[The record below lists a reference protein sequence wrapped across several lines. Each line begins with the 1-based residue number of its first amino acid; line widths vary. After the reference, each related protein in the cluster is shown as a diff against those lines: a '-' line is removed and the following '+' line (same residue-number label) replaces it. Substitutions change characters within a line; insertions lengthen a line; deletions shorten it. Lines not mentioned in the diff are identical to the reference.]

1 MTKYRFAACSSAL
14 ALSLS
19 IATASFAQ
27 AAAPQSASQAD
38 QADDA
43 APTDQEI
50 IVTGSSI
57 KGVAPVGSNLISVSR
72 DSIEKTNAQ
81 SVQQILRSV
90 PAVVGLGSAG
100 QGSFGSAS
108 QSGTNAPTIHG
119 LGASASNSTLNIIDG
134 HRIPLSGVNH
144 ALGDPN
150 MVPANMIERVEVLPE
165 GASSVYGSDAVA
177 GVINFITRRK
187 FDGVQFTGQVGFGDE
202 YRTKQVGVVAGKS
215 WDTGWL
221 TAGYNFSDRD
231 ALRVSS
237 RDFLGADHR
246 QDAIDAG
253 LDLSTATAQNR
264 ANLAS
269 FNCDAASVQPGG
281 TTTIFQ
287 YNPATGTY
295 GNPVSNAQANAF
307 CDITQVTDQIPRE
320 RRHNMMVKAQ
330 QEVGDNLI
338 LNADVLYSNRK
349 NLQRVSR
356 GTAGTG
362 GGAILATVFAP
373 NNTTVGAGQKN
384 PFYVAM
390 PGQTSTTQQV
400 RFSGDELFGPGA
412 KIESGEEHFFVN
424 TKAEYKLSDSW
435 SVTAGATVGVSTSFL
450 RDTGRLNVSAALLA
464 LNGTT
469 NQGGSL
475 TTISVPATGLIVT
488 QLPLTTA
495 NALDVWNTG
504 AANRTSAAVRA
515 RLTDTTTYRYT
526 RQGLQNYRLQMGG
539 DLFALP
545 GGTAKLAFG
554 GEYIAYTIRQNVSQP
569 LGTGPSSTG
578 SSTINLDY
586 SRNVKAG
593 YAEILLPLV
602 SPEMDVPLVYAFD
615 VNFAGRIDDYSDFGS
630 TTNPK
635 IAANWEVVKG
645 LKIRGNW
652 SKSFVAPALTSF
664 GADGQGTTAETS
676 IAGGPTNLA
685 VPIAAYPGVV
695 NIPGASCTST
705 TCTIG
710 TPTIQGLQ
718 INGGNSSLTAQKG
731 TSWSF
736 GVDFEPQFVPGLR
749 LSATFWH
756 NEFTGGVTAPLAGSA
771 VNIAALQNLLTIFP
785 TGATPAQIASIVGN
799 RPLTTSI
806 PNTTY
811 YVYDFRQRN
820 VLNLEVEGIDADA
833 RFSRGTDWGSF
844 TLGAAMSL
852 KTKFDQN
859 LGGGP
864 TFSVLNTTGFNG
876 TFPSIR
882 LDLRGDVGV
891 TYGPVAAT
899 IFANHTGSYRNWSG
913 TAISPVLSVGGVP
926 TGEGGDPVK
935 AITTFDFHLAYD
947 LPASMADAQVYVD
960 VQNVFNTKPP
970 FYNSVQG
977 FDTFSGN
984 PLLRIVSAGFRAKF

>member
-1 MTKYRFAACSSAL
+1 MIKYRLAACSSVL
-14 ALSLS
+14 ALSLCA
-19 IATASFAQ
+19 ATAAR
-27 AAAPQSASQAD
+27 AQSAPNAKS
-38 QADDA
+38 DDA
-43 APTDQEI
+43 AATEEI
-50 IVTGSSI
+50 VVTGSSI

-72 DSIEKTNAQ
+72 DLIEKTNAQ
-81 SVQQILRSV
+81 TVQQILRSV
-90 PAVVGLGSAG
+90 PAVVGLGAVG

-134 HRIPLSGVNH
+134 HRMPLSGVNH

-187 FDGVQFTGQVGFGDE
+187 FDGVQVTGQAGFGDK
-202 YRTKQVGVVAGKS
+202 YRTFQTGVVAGHS
-215 WDTGWL
+215 WSTGWL
-221 TAGYNFSDRD
+221 TAGYNYSHRD
-231 ALRVSS
+231 PLRVADRS
-237 RDFLGADHR
+237 FLASDHR
-246 QDAIDAG
+246 ADAAAAG

-269 FNCDAASVQPGG
+269 FNCDPASVQPGG
-281 TTTIFQ
+281 TTNIFR
-287 YNPATGTY
+287 YDPVSRTY

-307 CDITQVTDQIPRE
+307 CDINQNVDQIPRE
-320 RRHNMMVKAQ
+320 RRHNLMVKAQ
-330 QEVGDNLI
+330 QEVGDRLT

-356 GTAGTG
+356 GTGGTG
-362 GGAILATVFAP
+362 GGAILATVFGP
-373 NNTTVGAGQKN
+373 GNTTVGAGQIN

-400 RFSGDELFGPGA
+400 RFSGDDLFGPGA
-412 KIESGEEHFFVN
+412 KIESGEEHYFVN
-424 TKAEYKLSDSW
+424 TKAEYKLSDAW
-435 SVTAGATVGVSTSFL
+435 SVTAGATVGFSNSFV
-450 RDTGRLNVSAALLA
+450 RDSGRLNVSAALLA

-488 QLPLTTA
+488 QLPLTAA
-495 NALDVWNTG
+495 NALDVWNAG
-504 AANRTSAAVRA
+504 AANRTSAATRA
-515 RLTDTTTYRYT
+515 RLTDTTTYRFT
-526 RQGLQNYRLQMGG
+526 RQGLQNYRLQLGG
-539 DLFALP
+539 DMFALP
-545 GGTAKLAFG
+545 GGAAKLAIG
-554 GEYIAYTIRQNVSQP
+554 GEYIGYTIRQNVSQP
-569 LGTGPSSTG
+569 LGIGPASTG

-593 YAEILLPLV
+593 FVEVLLPLV
-602 SPEMDVPLVYAFD
+602 SPDMGVPMVHAFD
-615 VNFAGRIDDYSDFGS
+615 INFAGRVDDYSDFGS

-635 IAANWEVVKG
+635 IAANWEVIEG

-652 SKSFVAPALTSF
+652 SRSFVAPALTSF
-664 GADGQGTTAETS
+664 GADGRGTTAETS
-676 IAGGPTNLA
+676 VAGGPTNLA
-685 VPIAAYPGVV
+685 VPIAAYPGVTS
-695 NIPGASCTST
+695 IPGVSCNTT

-718 INGGNSSLTAQKG
+718 INGGNNELVPQKG
-731 TSWSF
+731 TSWSI
-736 GVDFEPQFVPGLR
+736 GVDFAPKAVPGLR

-771 VNIAALQNLLTIFP
+771 VNIAGLQNLLTVYP
-785 TGATPAQIASIVGN
+785 TGATPAQIANIVGT

-806 PNTTY
+806 PATTY

-820 VLNLEVEGIDADA
+820 VLNLKVEGLDADA
-833 RFSRGTDWGSF
+833 RYSHNTDWGSF

-852 KTKFDQN
+852 KTRFDQN
-859 LGGGP
+859 FGGGP

-891 TYGPVAAT
+891 TYGPVSGT
-899 IFANHTGSYRNWSG
+899 LFVNHTGGYKNWSA
-913 TAISPVLSVGGVP
+913 TAVNPVVSVNGVP
-926 TGEGGDPVK
+926 TGAGGDPVK
-935 AITTFDFHLAYD
+935 AYTTVDFHLAWD
-947 LPASMADAQVYVD
+947 LKALADSQVYVD
-960 VQNVFNTKPP
+960 VQNLFNTKPP
-970 FYNSVQG
+970 FYSSTQG
-977 FDTFSGN
+977 YDTFAGS
-984 PLLRIVSAGFRAKF
+984 PLLRIVSVGFRTRF

>member
-1 MTKYRFAACSSAL
+1 MTKYRLAACSSVL
-14 ALSLS
+14 ALSLCS
-19 IATASFAQ
+19 ATFAQ
-27 AAAPQSASQAD
+27 AQSAQNTKPDEAP
-38 QADDA
+38 A
-43 APTDQEI
+43 AEEI
-50 IVTGSSI
+50 VVTGSSI
-57 KGVAPVGSNLISVSR
+57 KGVAPVGSNLISVGR
-72 DSIEKTNAQ
+72 ESIEKTNAQ
-81 SVQQILRSV
+81 TVQQILRSV

-134 HRIPLSGVNH
+134 HRMPLSGVNH

-187 FDGVQFTGQVGFGDE
+187 FDGVQLTGQAGFGDN
-202 YRTKQVGVVAGKS
+202 YRTFQAGVVAGHS
-215 WDTGWL
+215 WSTGWL
-221 TAGYNFSDRD
+221 TAGYNYSHRD
-231 ALRVSS
+231 PLRVADRS
-237 RDFLGADHR
+237 FLASDHR
-246 QDAIDAG
+246 ADATAAG

-264 ANLAS
+264 ANQAS
-269 FNCDAASVQPGG
+269 FNCDPASIQPGG
-281 TTTIFQ
+281 TTNIFR
-287 YNPATGTY
+287 YDPVTRTY

-307 CDITQVTDQIPRE
+307 CDINLNVDQIPRE
-320 RRHNMMVKAQ
+320 RRHNLMVKAQ
-330 QEVGDNLI
+330 QEVGDRLT

-356 GTAGTG
+356 GTGGTG
-362 GGAILATVFAP
+362 GGAILATVFGAG
-373 NNTTVGAGQKN
+373 NTTVGAGQIN

-400 RFSGDELFGPGA
+400 RFSGDSLLGPGA
-412 KIESGEEHFFVN
+412 KIESGEEHYFVN
-424 TKAEYKLSDSW
+424 TKAEYKLSDAW
-435 SVTAGATVGVSTSFL
+435 SVTAGATIGFSNSFV
-450 RDTGRLNVSAALLA
+450 RDSGRLNVSAALLA

-469 NQGGSL
+469 NQSGSL

-495 NALDVWNTG
+495 NALDVWNAG
-504 AANRTSAAVRA
+504 SANRTSAAVLA
-515 RLTDTTTYRYT
+515 RLTDTTTYRLT
-526 RQGLQNYRLQMGG
+526 RQGLQNYRLQLGG
-539 DLFALP
+539 DLFAMP
-545 GGTAKLAFG
+545 GGTAKLAVG

-569 LGTGPSSTG
+569 LGIGPASTG

-586 SRNVKAG
+586 GRNVKAG
-593 YAEILLPLV
+593 YAEVLLPLV
-602 SPEMDVPLVYAFD
+602 SPEMGVPMVRSFD
-615 VNFAGRIDDYSDFGS
+615 INFAGRIDDYSDFGS

-635 IAANWEVVKG
+635 IAANWEVVEG

-652 SKSFVAPALTSF
+652 SRSFVAPALTSF
-664 GADGQGTTAETS
+664 GADGRGTTAETS
-676 IAGGPTNLA
+676 VAGGPTNLA
-685 VPIAAYPGVV
+685 VPIAAYPGVTS
-695 NIPGASCTST
+695 IPGVSCNAT

-718 INGGNSSLTAQKG
+718 INGGNNQLVPQKG
-731 TSWSF
+731 KSWSI
-736 GVDFEPQFVPGLR
+736 GADFAPQFLPGLR

-771 VNIAALQNLLTIFP
+771 VNIAGLQNLLTIYP
-785 TGATPAQIASIVGN
+785 TGATPAQIASIVGT

-806 PNTTY
+806 PATTY

-820 VLNLEVEGIDADA
+820 VLNLKVEGLDADA
-833 RFSRGTDWGSF
+833 RYSRTTDWGSF

-852 KTKFDQN
+852 KTRFDQN
-859 LGGGP
+859 FGGGP

-891 TYGPVAAT
+891 TYGPVSAT
-899 IFANHTGSYRNWSG
+899 AFINHTGGYTNWSA
-913 TAISPVLSVGGVP
+913 TAVNPVVSVNGVP
-926 TGEGGDPVK
+926 TGAGGDPVK
-935 AITTFDFHLAYD
+935 SLTTVDFHLAWD
-947 LPASMADAQVYVD
+947 LPKAMADGQVYVD
-960 VQNVFNTKPP
+960 VQNLFNTKPP
-970 FYNSVQG
+970 FYSSVQG
-977 FDTFSGN
+977 FDTFAGN
-984 PLLRIVSAGFRAKF
+984 PLLRIVAVGFRTKF

>member
-1 MTKYRFAACSSAL
+1 MTKYRLAGFSSTL

-19 IATASFAQ
+19 IATASYA
-27 AAAPQSASQAD
+27 QSAGTPNTR
-38 QADDA
+38 ADDVEA
-43 APTDQEI
+43 AIEEI

-72 DSIEKTNAQ
+72 ASIESTNAQ
-81 SVQQILRSV
+81 TVQQILRSV

-108 QSGTNAPTIHG
+108 LSGTNAPTIHG

-187 FDGVQFTGQVGFGDE
+187 FDGVEFTGQLGFGDK
-202 YRTKQVGVVAGKS
+202 YRTKQLGVVAGHS
-215 WDTGWL
+215 WDSGWL
-221 TAGYNFSDRD
+221 TLGYNFSDRD
-231 ALRVSS
+231 ALRVAD

-246 QDAIDAG
+246 QDAVNAG

-264 ANLAS
+264 ANQAS
-269 FNCDAASVQPGG
+269 FFCDPASIQPGG
-281 TTTIFQ
+281 TTSIFSF
-287 YNPATGTY
+287 NPATNSY

-307 CDITQVTDQIPRE
+307 CDITQNNDQIPRE
-320 RRHNMMVKAQ
+320 RRHNVMIKAQ
-330 QEVGDNLI
+330 QEVGDSLT

-356 GTAGTG
+356 GFAGFG
-362 GGAILATVFAP
+362 GGAVQAVVFGP
-373 NNTTVGAGQKN
+373 GTTTVGAGQIN
-384 PFYVAM
+384 PFYTAV
-390 PGQTSTTQQV
+390 PGQTSTTQTV
-400 RFSGDELFGPGA
+400 RFSGDALFGPGA

-424 TKAEYKLSDSW
+424 SQAEYKLSESW
-435 SVTAGATVGVSTSFL
+435 SVTAGATIGVSNSFV
-450 RDTGRLNVSAALLA
+450 RDSGRLNISAALLA

-469 NQGGSL
+469 NQSGSL

-495 NALDVWNTG
+495 NALDVWNVG
-504 AANRTSAAVRA
+504 SANRTSAAVRA
-515 RLTDTTTYRYT
+515 RLTDTTTYRLT
-526 RQGLQNYRLQMGG
+526 RQGMQNYRLQLGG
-539 DLFALP
+539 DLFNLP
-545 GGTAKLAFG
+545 GGAAKLAVG
-554 GEYIAYTIRQNVSQP
+554 GEYIGYTIRQNVSQP
-569 LGTGPSSTG
+569 LGTGPASTG

-586 SRNVKAG
+586 KRNVKAA
-593 YAEILLPLV
+593 YAELLLPLV
-602 SPEMDVPLVYAFD
+602 SPDMDIPLVHAFD
-615 VNFAGRIDDYSDFGS
+615 VNFAGRIDKYSDFGS

-635 IAANWEVVKG
+635 IAANWEIIKG
-645 LKIRGNW
+645 LRLRGNW

-676 IAGGPTNLA
+676 VAAGPLNLA
-685 VPIAAYPGVV
+685 VPIAAYPGVTS
-695 NIPGASCTST
+695 IPGASCNGT

-718 INGGNSSLTAQKG
+718 INGGNSQLTAQRG

-736 GVDFEPQFVPGLR
+736 GMDFEPEFLPGLR

-756 NEFTGGVTAPLAGSA
+756 TEFTGGVTAPLPGSA

-785 TGATPAQIASIVGN
+785 TGATPAQIASLVGS

-820 VLNLEVEGIDADA
+820 VLNLEVEGIDADV
-833 RFSRGTDWGSF
+833 RFSRNTDWGGY
-844 TLGAAMSL
+844 TLGGAMSL

-882 LDLRGDVGV
+882 LDLRGDIGV
-891 TYGPVAAT
+891 TYGPVSGT
-899 IFANHTGSYRNWSG
+899 ISANHTGGYRNWSG
-913 TAISPVLSVGGVP
+913 TAITPVVSVNGVP
-926 TGEGGDPVK
+926 TGAGGDPVK

-947 LPASMADAQVYVD
+947 LPTSIAEAEVYVD
-960 VQNVFNTKPP
+960 VQNVFDTKPA

-977 FDTFSGN
+977 FDTFAGN
-984 PLLRIVSAGFRAKF
+984 PILRVVSVGFRTKF

>member
-1 MTKYRFAACSSAL
+1 MNMYRLAACSSVL

-19 IATASFAQ
+19 MSGLATA
-27 AAAPQSASQAD
+27 QSAPAQGSAAD
-38 QADDA
+38 EV
-43 APTDQEI
+43 APDTEEI

-81 SVQQILRSV
+81 TVQQILRSV

-187 FDGVQFTGQVGFGDE
+187 FDGVQLTGQAGFGDN
-202 YRTKQVGVVAGKS
+202 YRTIQAGIVAGHS

-221 TAGYNFSDRD
+221 TAGYNYSNRD
-231 ALRVSS
+231 PLRVADRS
-237 RDFLGADHR
+237 FLASDHR
-246 QDAIDAG
+246 ADAIAAG
-253 LDLSTATAQNR
+253 LDLSSATAQNR
-264 ANLAS
+264 ANQAS
-269 FNCDAASVQPGG
+269 FNCDPASIQPGG
-281 TTTIFQ
+281 TTSIFR
-287 YNPATGTY
+287 YDPVSRTY

-307 CDITQVTDQIPRE
+307 CDINQNVDQIPRE
-320 RRHNMMVKAQ
+320 TRHNLMVKAQ
-330 QEVGDNLI
+330 QEVGDRLV

-362 GGAILATVFAP
+362 GGAILATVFGP
-373 NNTTVGAGQKN
+373 GTTTVGAGQIN
-384 PFYVAM
+384 PFYTAM

-400 RFSGDELFGPGA
+400 RFSGDDLFGPGA
-412 KIESGEEHFFVN
+412 KIESGEEHYFVN
-424 TKAEYKLSDSW
+424 TKAEYQLSDAW
-435 SVTAGATVGVSTSFL
+435 SVTAGATVGFSNSFV
-450 RDTGRLNVSAALLA
+450 RDSGRLNVSAALLA

-495 NALDVWNTG
+495 NALDVWNAG
-504 AANRTSAAVRA
+504 SANRTSAAVRA
-515 RLTDTTTYRYT
+515 RLTDTTTYRLT
-526 RQGLQNYRLQMGG
+526 RQGLQNYRLQLGG
-539 DLFALP
+539 DLFSMP
-545 GGTAKLAFG
+545 GGEAKLAVG

-569 LGTGPSSTG
+569 LGIGPASTG

-586 SRNVKAG
+586 SRNVKAA
-593 YAEILLPLV
+593 YAEVLLPLV
-602 SPEMDVPLVYAFD
+602 SPEMGVPLVRSFD
-615 VNFAGRIDDYSDFGS
+615 VNFAGRVDDYSDFGS

-635 IAANWEVVKG
+635 IAANWEVVEG
-645 LKIRGNW
+645 VKIRGNW
-652 SKSFVAPALTSF
+652 SRSFVAPALTSF
-664 GADGQGTTAETS
+664 GADGRGTTAETS
-676 IAGGPTNLA
+676 VAGGPTNLA
-685 VPIAAYPGVV
+685 VPIAAYPGVTS
-695 NIPGASCTST
+695 IPGVSCNAT

-718 INGGNSSLTAQKG
+718 INGGNNELVPQKG
-731 TSWSF
+731 TSWSI
-736 GVDFEPQFVPGLR
+736 GVDFTPTFAPGLR

-756 NEFTGGVTAPLAGSA
+756 NQFTGGVTAPLAGSA
-771 VNIAALQNLLTIFP
+771 VNIAGLQNLLTIYP
-785 TGATPAQIASIVGN
+785 TGATQAQIANIVGT

-806 PNTTY
+806 PATTY

-820 VLNLEVEGIDADA
+820 VLNLNVEGLDADA
-833 RFSRGTDWGSF
+833 RYTRNTDWGSF

-852 KTKFDQN
+852 KTRFDQN
-859 LGGGP
+859 FGGGP

-882 LDLRGDVGV
+882 LDLRGDIGV
-891 TYGPVAAT
+891 TYGPVSAT
-899 IFANHTGSYRNWSG
+899 AFINHTGGYTNWSA
-913 TAISPVLSVGGVP
+913 TAVNPLVSVGGVP
-926 TGEGGDPVK
+926 TGVGGDPVK
-935 AITTFDFHLAYD
+935 ALTTVDFHLAWD
-947 LPASMADAQVYVD
+947 LPKTLLDSQVYVD
-960 VQNVFNTKPP
+960 VQNLFNTKPP
-970 FYNSVQG
+970 FYSSVQG
-977 FDTFSGN
+977 FDTFAGN
-984 PLLRIVSAGFRAKF
+984 PLLRIVSVGFRTKF